1 MEGLKFSE
9 FYGITCTAVYP
20 RLDIKKSSGRI
31 LATSWR
37 NIVTTLYYVNDTAH
51 SMA

>member
-20 RLDIKKSSGRI
+20 RLDIKKI
-31 LATSWR
+31 LRSHFG
-37 NIVTTLYYVNDTAH
+37 NQLEKYSHHFVLCK
-51 SMA
+51 